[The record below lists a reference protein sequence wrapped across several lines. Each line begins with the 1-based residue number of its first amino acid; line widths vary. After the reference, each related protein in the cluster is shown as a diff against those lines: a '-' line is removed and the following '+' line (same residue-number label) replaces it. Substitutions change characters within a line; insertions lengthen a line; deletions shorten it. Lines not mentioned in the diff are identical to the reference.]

1 MKIGFIGLGNVGG
14 KLAGSLL
21 RNNFDLTVRDL
32 DENLTNSL
40 KDLGAKVAKSP
51 KELAEQSDLIITSLP
66 SPEVSAEVMESED
79 GILNGLSEKKI
90 WLEMSTTDENE
101 VKRLGKKVIEKKA
114 IPLDGPVS
122 GGCHRAA
129 TGNIAI
135 FVGGERKAFEKI
147 LPALT
152 VMGRKIL
159 HTGELGTASV
169 LKVITNYLASAHLV
183 ALGEAW
189 TVAKKSNLDLA
200 KTYKGIAI
208 SSGNS
213 FVHETESQ
221 VILNGSYNI
230 NFTMD
235 LVLKDT
241 SLFDNLAKKL
251 NAPLEISPQIVEI
264 FKDGQKK
271 YGSRAWSS
279 MIVKRMEDLNN
290 INFPS
295 DIKKLN
301 DEELKVLSEEVRS
314 EMIDAVS
321 KTGGHLGAGL
331 GVVELTVAIH
341 ATFDTPHD
349 RLIWDVGHQA
359 YPHKILTG
367 RKNKI
372 HTIRQKEGLAP
383 FPAISES
390 EFDAFG
396 VGHSSTSISAALGMT
411 IGSND
416 KALAVIGDGAL
427 TAGMAVDANVLI
439 FERIREEIKLNKGPA
454 RAIELGY
461 EKALSAIIDA
471 NITTFIT
478 AVILFAIGSGPV
490 RGFSVTLG
498 LGIITSV
505 FTAIFVTRLLIVIW
519 FERRRPRKV
528 EV

>member
-32 DENLTNSL
+32 DESLTNSL

-51 KELAEQSDLIITSLP
+51 KELAEKSDLIITSLP
-66 SPEVSAEVMESED
+66 SPEVSAEVMEADD
-79 GILNGLSEKKI
+79 GIINGLSENKI

-101 VKRLGKKVIEKKA
+101 VKRLGDKVVSKKA

-159 HTGELGTASV
+159 HTGKLGTASV
-169 LKVITNYLASAHLV
+169 LKVITNYLASVHLV

-241 SLFDNLAKKL
+241 GLFDNLAKKL
-251 NAPLEISPQIVEI
+251 NSPLEISPQIVEI

-290 INFPS
+290 INFRANGFP
-295 DIKKLN
+295 
-301 DEELKVLSEEVRS
+301 DELVDNEPEE
-314 EMIDAVS
+314 
-321 KTGGHLGAGL
+321 K
-331 GVVELTVAIH
+331 
-341 ATFDTPHD
+341 
-349 RLIWDVGHQA
+349 
-359 YPHKILTG
+359 
-367 RKNKI
+367 
-372 HTIRQKEGLAP
+372 
-383 FPAISES
+383 
-390 EFDAFG
+390 
-396 VGHSSTSISAALGMT
+396 
-411 IGSND
+411 
-416 KALAVIGDGAL
+416 
-427 TAGMAVDANVLI
+427 
-439 FERIREEIKLNKGPA
+439 
-454 RAIELGY
+454 GY
-461 EKALSAIIDA
+461 EI
-471 NITTFIT
+471 
-478 AVILFAIGSGPV
+478 
-490 RGFSVTLG
+490 
-498 LGIITSV
+498 
-505 FTAIFVTRLLIVIW
+505 
-519 FERRRPRKV
+519 
-528 EV
+528 

>member
-14 KLAGSLL
+14 KLAESLL

-32 DENLTNSL
+32 DDSVTNHF

-51 KELAEQSDLIITSLP
+51 KELTEKNDLIITSLP
-66 SPEVSAEVMESED
+66 SPETSAGVMEADD
-79 GILNGLSEKKI
+79 GIINGLSKNKI

-101 VKRLGKKVIEKKA
+101 VKRLGKKVIAKEG
-114 IPLDGPVS
+114 IPMDGPVS

-152 VMGRKIL
+152 VMGRKVL
-159 HTGELGTASV
+159 HTGELGSASV
-169 LKVITNYLASAHLV
+169 LKVITNYLASVHLV

-241 SLFDNLAKKL
+241 GLFDDLAKKL
-251 NAPLEISPQIVEI
+251 NAPLEISPQIVKI

-290 INFPS
+290 INFRANGFPS
-295 DIKKLN
+295 ELIDTEP
-301 DEELKVLSEEVRS
+301 EEK
-314 EMIDAVS
+314 
-321 KTGGHLGAGL
+321 
-331 GVVELTVAIH
+331 
-341 ATFDTPHD
+341 
-349 RLIWDVGHQA
+349 
-359 YPHKILTG
+359 
-367 RKNKI
+367 
-372 HTIRQKEGLAP
+372 
-383 FPAISES
+383 
-390 EFDAFG
+390 
-396 VGHSSTSISAALGMT
+396 
-411 IGSND
+411 
-416 KALAVIGDGAL
+416 
-427 TAGMAVDANVLI
+427 
-439 FERIREEIKLNKGPA
+439 
-454 RAIELGY
+454 GY
-461 EKALSAIIDA
+461 EIQ
-471 NITTFIT
+471 
-478 AVILFAIGSGPV
+478 
-490 RGFSVTLG
+490 
-498 LGIITSV
+498 
-505 FTAIFVTRLLIVIW
+505 
-519 FERRRPRKV
+519 
-528 EV
+528 

>member
-14 KLAGSLL
+14 KLASSLL

-32 DENLTNSL
+32 DQRLTDPF

-51 KELAEQSDLIITSLP
+51 KELAEQTDLIITSLP
-66 SPEVSAEVMESED
+66 SPEVSAEVMEASD
-79 GILNGLSEKKI
+79 GIINGLSENKI

-101 VKRLGKKVIEKKA
+101 VKRLGEKVIAKKS
-114 IPLDGPVS
+114 IPMDGPVS

-152 VMGRKIL
+152 VMGRKVL
-159 HTGELGTASV
+159 HTGELGSASV
-169 LKVITNYLASAHLV
+169 LKVITNYLASVHLV

-200 KTYKGIAI
+200 KAYKGIAI

-241 SLFDNLAKKL
+241 GLFDNLAKKL

-279 MIVKRMEDLNN
+279 MIVKRMEDINN
-290 INFPS
+290 INFRANGFP
-295 DIKKLN
+295 
-301 DEELKVLSEEVRS
+301 DELIDNEPEE
-314 EMIDAVS
+314 
-321 KTGGHLGAGL
+321 K
-331 GVVELTVAIH
+331 
-341 ATFDTPHD
+341 
-349 RLIWDVGHQA
+349 
-359 YPHKILTG
+359 
-367 RKNKI
+367 
-372 HTIRQKEGLAP
+372 
-383 FPAISES
+383 
-390 EFDAFG
+390 
-396 VGHSSTSISAALGMT
+396 
-411 IGSND
+411 
-416 KALAVIGDGAL
+416 
-427 TAGMAVDANVLI
+427 
-439 FERIREEIKLNKGPA
+439 
-454 RAIELGY
+454 GY
-461 EKALSAIIDA
+461 EI
-471 NITTFIT
+471 
-478 AVILFAIGSGPV
+478 
-490 RGFSVTLG
+490 
-498 LGIITSV
+498 
-505 FTAIFVTRLLIVIW
+505 
-519 FERRRPRKV
+519 
-528 EV
+528 